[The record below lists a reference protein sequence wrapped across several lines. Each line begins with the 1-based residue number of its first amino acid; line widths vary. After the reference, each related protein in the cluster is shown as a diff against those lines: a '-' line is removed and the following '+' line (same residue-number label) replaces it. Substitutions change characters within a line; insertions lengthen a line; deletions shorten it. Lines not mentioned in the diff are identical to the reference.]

1 MIDIDDDDDMSTNH
15 SSLRDFIIQ
24 ELLRPSLP
32 PQAYDI
38 IRRSPPTR
46 TILRAMMMIDHPEDW
61 WSERRTI
68 DHPLLSRPDD
78 WWDYSPRY
86 RVNYVSATVDDDT
99 DSTSDDDQGAD
110 QLHNGHGRSY
120 VISRTITRN
129 SFDSLIDRGA
139 NGGLA
144 GDDMRLIEYDED
156 RTIDV
161 QGIDNHQ
168 VPQLRLGK
176 FGAVAK
182 AKQGDVLLIFCQH
195 AHIQRGKSI
204 HSSLQL
210 EDNNITV
217 NDRPIRLR
225 GKQSLTTNEGYVLP
239 LDFKRGLAYLKIR
252 PYTNDEF
259 IKLPHVYMTRDIPW
273 VPSRYDAEPPR
284 NMLGNEIITQDGFD
298 EMGDLIEVSHSRGRY
313 SGRQHPR
320 GSTRSTS
327 VDIIPQVPAILS
339 RLNRQAATLS
349 NRSYD
354 TNSHIH
360 HPVNDE
366 GRILSYGEVSEG
378 SRDYE
383 ELRQFFLHVPADVVR
398 RTYDATTRFYRSIAA
413 PTHIKQ
419 HHKTSYPACNVHRR
433 NKAVATDT
441 VFADVTAWGGW
452 MCAQLY
458 VGRTTRYV
466 SLYGCKTDG
475 QFVGTLQDEI
485 RYRGAMNELISDR
498 GGFFFWLEYVALGSK
513 TVPFFA
519 IKS

>member
-1 MIDIDDDDDMSTNH
+1 MSKALT
-15 SSLRDFIIQ
+15 
-24 ELLRPSLP
+24 
-32 PQAYDI
+32 
-38 IRRSPPTR
+38 
-46 TILRAMMMIDHPEDW
+46 TI
-61 WSERRTI
+61 
-68 DHPLLSRPDD
+68 
-78 WWDYSPRY
+78 
-86 RVNYVSATVDDDT
+86 
-99 DSTSDDDQGAD
+99 
-110 QLHNGHGRSY
+110 
-120 VISRTITRN
+120 
-129 SFDSLIDRGA
+129 
-139 NGGLA
+139 
-144 GDDMRLIEYDED
+144 
-156 RTIDV
+156 
-161 QGIDNHQ
+161 NHQ

-182 AKQGDVLLIFCQH
+182 AKQGDVLLIFCQY

-360 HPVNDE
+360 HPFNDE

-383 ELRQFFLHVPADVVR
+383 ELRQFFLHVPADIVR

-419 HHKTSYPACNVHRR
+419 HHKTSYPACNAHRR

-441 VFADVTAWGGW
+441 VFADVTA
-452 MCAQLY
+452 
-458 VGRTTRYV
+458 
-466 SLYGCKTDG
+466 
-475 QFVGTLQDEI
+475 
-485 RYRGAMNELISDR
+485 
-498 GGFFFWLEYVALGSK
+498 
-513 TVPFFA
+513 
-519 IKS
+519 